1 MVEETI
7 LFSPL
12 LFYTSV
18 CKCMQ
23 VYAKL
28 CLYDTDTDT
37 DTVTVTDTDT
47 VTVTES
53 ATQREKE
60 NKNI

>member
-12 LFYTSV
+12 LFYANV
-18 CKCMQ
+18 CKTKECKAMQ

-37 DTVTVTDTDT
+37 
-47 VTVTES
+47 VTES

-60 NKNI
+60 NKNKNI